1 MIRVAASA
9 GGQGRGISGMKTR
22 ADKQMK
28 PRCAARRT
36 DGKPC
41 AAYAHEGSLYC
52 LWHDPEKRL
61 EAQQARSKAGKVK
74 AGRDLTPTAD
84 AGDGITLATPA
95 DALLIL
101 QRGMNDLLRLE
112 NSVSRARAVFAGVT
126 AFARLY
132 ETSVLTA
139 EVAALRREIDV
150 IKDSNRTTP
159 A

>member
-1 MIRVAASA
+1 MQVRASK
-9 GGQGRGISGMKTR
+9 RGDR
-22 ADKQMK
+22 

-41 AAYAHEGSLYC
+41 GAYAHEGSAYC
-52 LWHDPEKRL
+52 LWHDPEKQL
-61 EAQQARSKAGKVK
+61 EAQRTRSKAGKAK
-74 AGRDLTPTAD
+74 AGRDLAPTAD
-84 AGDGITLATPA
+84 AAESVMLATPT

-101 QRGMNDLLRLE
+101 QRGVNDLLRLE
-112 NSVSRARAVFAGVT
+112 NSVSRARALFAGVV

-139 EVAALRREIDV
+139 EVAALRREMDV
-150 IKDSNRTTP
+150 IKDQNRSTP